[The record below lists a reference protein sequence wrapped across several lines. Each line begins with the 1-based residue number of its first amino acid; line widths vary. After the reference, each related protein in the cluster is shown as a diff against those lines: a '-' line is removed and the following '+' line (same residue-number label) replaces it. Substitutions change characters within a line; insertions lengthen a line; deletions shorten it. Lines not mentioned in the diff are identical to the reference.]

1 MAHLLAPPRLP
12 AQLRLDA
19 ESRIQTGKAP
29 ATQGWTPGADALT
42 LLYSL
47 ASDPA
52 SAPDALKLLHELQ
65 VHQVELDLQHEQME
79 HNQRELEGEL
89 SRYRALYESAPAAYF
104 VVNPQG
110 RILDSNP
117 VGERLIGVEPE
128 HLAGT
133 PLQQVAAVEDRAAV
147 AALLQRTQSP
157 RTVGNCTVRA
167 AAITNQGVSGAKRR
181 LCLVARVTPGI
192 AGWLVMVIEMGDEA
206 GYEADHED
214 NGGQAPNA

>member
-1 MAHLLAPPRLP
+1 MAHPLSTLRLP

-42 LLYSL
+42 LLYHL

-79 HNQRELEGEL
+79 YNQRELEGEL

-133 PLQQVAAVEDRAAV
+133 PLEQIAAVEDRATV
-147 AALLQRTQSP
+147 TSLLQRTQSL
-157 RTVGNCTVRA
+157 RAVGNCTVRA
-167 AAITNQGVSGAKRR
+167 AAVTGTNSSSAGRQ

-192 AGWLVMVIEMGDEA
+192 EGWLVMVIEKGQEI
-206 GYEADHED
+206 GNEHNED
-214 NGGQAPNA
+214 NAPDA